1 MDLKRHFSKD
11 NVQMANRYM
20 QRDSKVSNHQENAD
34 QNHSEIYDLTPV
46 KMLLKKKQ
54 KTACDSK
61 GCGEIGILV
70 YSVGENA
77 KWNSCGEKQYEA
89 SSKN

>member
-34 QNHSEIYDLTPV
+34 QNHSEIYNLTPV
-46 KMLLKKKQ
+46 KML
-54 KTACDSK
+54 
-61 GCGEIGILV
+61 
-70 YSVGENA
+70 
-77 KWNSCGEKQYEA
+77 
-89 SSKN
+89 